1 LQHLLSKI
9 HIKSSQ
15 IFDPYENL
23 LQQMNTKT
31 TSQMRLGY
39 LVLQV
44 NQHLK
49 FIQIS
54 KYFID
59 ILN

>member
-1 LQHLLSKI
+1 MLSGI

-23 LQQMNTKT
+23 LHQMNRKT

-44 NQHLK
+44 NQLFK
-49 FIQIS
+49 FILIS